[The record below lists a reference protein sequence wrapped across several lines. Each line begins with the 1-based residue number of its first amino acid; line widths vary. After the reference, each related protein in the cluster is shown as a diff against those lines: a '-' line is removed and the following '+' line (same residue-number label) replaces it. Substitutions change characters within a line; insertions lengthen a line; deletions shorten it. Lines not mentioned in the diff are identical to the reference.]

1 MLSMAQFHLLKRNVA
16 EADKWTARLKESGAS
31 AQKLIQVAKLYES
44 ARLPDQAAALYG
56 QALSTDHYPE
66 AHLGLARVETERNN
80 KVEARNHILAA
91 LNVDRPVGKEGA
103 TAWQIFHPIVTQM
116 LWLQQPI
123 VSCQAWM
130 VAFPGNSQPAALAGQ
145 TLMVYAG
152 DQQQAQEH
160 LRTVLNALQ
169 PDKPPVAL
177 NANHW
182 KLAPRPMQ
190 PDGPVRP
197 GVQGFWK

>member
-1 MLSMAQFHLLKRNVA
+1 
-16 EADKWTARLKESGAS
+16 
-31 AQKLIQVAKLYES
+31 
-44 ARLPDQAAALYG
+44 
-56 QALSTDHYPE
+56 
-66 AHLGLARVETERNN
+66 
-80 KVEARNHILAA
+80 
-91 LNVDRPVGKEGA
+91 
-103 TAWQIFHPIVTQM
+103 M

-177 NANHW
+177 NANYW